1 MRIPVAQFGL
11 SFFFLIYWVPHDEKC
26 GFFFSFFFSIE
37 IKAKSIIF
45 WDFGVVAR
53 SKLNSFLDISVNY
66 VHPIAVFIAFS
77 FLYQLV
83 G

>member
-11 SFFFLIYWVPHDEKC
+11 SFF
-26 GFFFSFFFSIE
+26 GFIGSHMMRNAASFSFFFSIE

-53 SKLNSFLDISVNY
+53 SELDSFLDISVNF
-66 VHPIAVFIAFS
+66 VHPILVFIAFS